1 MSFLMTLITLNFV
14 QSMIAQSAVIF
25 ISIGILK
32 QGSAMFMPY
41 QWTTSF
47 TWCCLQSAV
56 GGRMQ
61 EKLNY
66 HILILAE

>member
-1 MSFLMTLITLNFV
+1 MSFLMMLITLNFV
-14 QSMIAQSAVIF
+14 QIMIAQSAVIF

-32 QGSAMFMPY
+32 QRIAMFMPY

-47 TWCCLQSAV
+47 TWWCLQSAIR
-56 GGRMQ
+56 GRMQ